1 MSSTTTTV
9 GIPPGYWSAR
19 RYAIA
24 VALILALVI
33 AAFGAGYQLT
43 GSEPASTAAVEEAGA
58 GADASSRGHGLGES
72 RTTDDGS
79 GAGHLRGRIQ
89 P

>member
-1 MSSTTTTV
+1 MSSSPTTAT
-9 GIPPGYWSAR
+9 IPSGYWSAR

-33 AAFGAGYQLT
+33 AAFSAGSLLA
-43 GSEPASTAAVEEAGA
+43 GSEPASTAAVEDAGV
-58 GADASSRGHGLGES
+58 GTDASS
-72 RTTDDGS
+72 RTTDDRGVP
-79 GAGHLRGRIQ
+79 GHLRGGIQ